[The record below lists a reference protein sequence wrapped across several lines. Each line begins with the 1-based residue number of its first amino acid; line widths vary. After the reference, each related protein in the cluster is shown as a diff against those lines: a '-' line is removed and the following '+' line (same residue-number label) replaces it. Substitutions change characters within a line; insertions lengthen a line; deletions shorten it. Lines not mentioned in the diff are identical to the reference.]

1 MQVLHT
7 LTRAMHLSHLGFH
20 AILARRHGEIKA
32 PSSRRIWY
40 HRFYM
45 MFVFENINQGLDEGE
60 MVGGD
65 DVSLHFMPAPLYYYL
80 CGCYTRIPG
89 IWNLP
94 VTNQWS
100 SISRLASCPKQL
112 EANPWRS
119 TQSKPPINNVRP
131 KSIQISLSRQTSAH
145 SPSFVILYVLETAL
159 CLRSLVQ
166 GRKRER
172 KRS

>member
-7 LTRAMHLSHLGFH
+7 LTRAMHLSDLGFH

-65 DVSLHFMPAPLYYYL
+65 DVSLHFDAGCRPLSIII
-80 CGCYTRIPG
+80 CVAATRIPG

-94 VTNQWS
+94 VTNQ
-100 SISRLASCPKQL
+100 
-112 EANPWRS
+112 
-119 TQSKPPINNVRP
+119 
-131 KSIQISLSRQTSAH
+131 
-145 SPSFVILYVLETAL
+145 
-159 CLRSLVQ
+159 
-166 GRKRER
+166 
-172 KRS
+172 